1 MVYVGTYALIYVHT
15 LLGEGIVSR
24 DGLPRGILSSG
35 VLKMEKNIVQALKYA
50 PNGEFWLWKFIGEA
64 WENCKAKAGQNELKE
79 DSKRR
84 F

>member
-50 PNGEFWLWKFIGEA
+50 PNGEFWL
-64 WENCKAKAGQNELKE
+64 
-79 DSKRR
+79 
-84 F
+84 